1 MKKTWFVMM
10 LLMAAGGMI
19 TAQEAKYE
27 IKSGIVKKV
36 SSVMGQKVESTLYFD
51 DYGKMESVETTVNV
65 AGTEKNMRTLDEGNS
80 IASIDLDAK
89 TVQRMEKPDKLD
101 NFLTLTDEQKEKYK
115 YQELGEETFL
125 DRPCKKIS
133 LELTEMGQTFQA
145 TLWLWKGIPLKTET
159 QVGGMTVVEETV
171 EVQENVE
178 IPAEKFTVPEGF
190 TVSE

>member
-1 MKKTWFVMM
+1 MKKTWFVTM

-27 IKSGIVKKV
+27 IKSGIIKKV
-36 SSVMGQKVESTLYFD
+36 SNVMGQKVESTLYFD
-51 DYGKMESVETTVNV
+51 DYGKIEAVETTVNV

-89 TVQRMEKPDKLD
+89 TVQRMEKPDKLN

-133 LELTEMGQTFQA
+133 LELTEMGQTFQG

-159 QVGGMTVVEETV
+159 QVGGATVVEEAV

>member
-1 MKKTWFVMM
+1 MKKTWFVTM
-10 LLMAAGGMI
+10 LLMAAAGMI

-27 IKSGIVKKV
+27 IKSGIIKKV
-36 SSVMGQKVESTLYFD
+36 SNVMGQKVESTLYFD
-51 DYGKMESVETTVNV
+51 DYGKMETVETTVNV

-89 TVQRMEKPDKLD
+89 TVQRMEKPDKLN

-133 LELTEMGQTFQA
+133 LELTEMGQTFQG

-159 QVGGMTVVEETV
+159 QVGGAIVVEEAV

>member
-10 LLMAAGGMI
+10 LLMAAVGMI

-36 SSVMGQKVESTLYFD
+36 SNVMGQKVESILYFD
-51 DYGKMESVETTVNV
+51 DYGKMEAVETTVNV

-133 LELTEMGQTFQA
+133 LELTEMGQTFQG
-145 TLWLWKGIPLKTET
+145 TLWLWKGIPLKTEM
-159 QVGGMTVVEETV
+159 QVGGMTVIEEVVEI
-171 EVQENVE
+171 QENVE
-178 IPAEKFTVPEGF
+178 VPAEKFTVPEGF

>member
-10 LLMAAGGMI
+10 LLIAAVGMI

-36 SSVMGQKVESTLYFD
+36 SNVMGQKVESILYFD
-51 DYGKMESVETTVNV
+51 DYGKMEAVETTVNV
-65 AGTEKNMRTLDEGNS
+65 AGTEKHMRTLDEGNS

-125 DRPCKKIS
+125 DRPCKKVS
-133 LELTEMGQTFQA
+133 LELTEMGQTFQG

-159 QVGGMTVVEETV
+159 QVGGTTVVEEAV

-178 IPAEKFTVPEGF
+178 VPAEKFTVPEGF

>member
-10 LLMAAGGMI
+10 LLMAAVGMI

-36 SSVMGQKVESTLYFD
+36 SNVMGQKVESILYFD
-51 DYGKMESVETTVNV
+51 DYGKMEAVETTVNV

-125 DRPCKKIS
+125 DRPCKKVS
-133 LELTEMGQTFQA
+133 LELTKMGQTFQG

-159 QVGGMTVVEETV
+159 QVGGMTVVEEAV

-178 IPAEKFTVPEGF
+178 VLAEKFTVPEGF

>member
-10 LLMAAGGMI
+10 LLIAAVGMI

-36 SSVMGQKVESTLYFD
+36 SNVMGQKVESILYFD
-51 DYGKMESVETTVNV
+51 DYGKMEAVETTVNV

-125 DRPCKKIS
+125 DRPCKKVS

-159 QVGGMTVVEETV
+159 QVGGMTVVEEAV

-178 IPAEKFTVPEGF
+178 VPAEKFTVPEGF
-190 TVSE
+190 TVLE

>member
-10 LLMAAGGMI
+10 LLIAAVGMI

-36 SSVMGQKVESTLYFD
+36 SNVMGQKVESILYFD
-51 DYGKMESVETTVNV
+51 DYGKMEAVETTVNV

-125 DRPCKKIS
+125 DRPCKKVS
-133 LELTEMGQTFQA
+133 LELTEMGQTFQG

-159 QVGGMTVVEETV
+159 QVGGMTVVEEAV

-178 IPAEKFTVPEGF
+178 VPAEKFTVPEGF
-190 TVSE
+190 RH

>member
-10 LLMAAGGMI
+10 LLIAAVGMI

-27 IKSGIVKKV
+27 IKSGVVKKV
-36 SSVMGQKVESTLYFD
+36 SNVMGQKVESILYFD
-51 DYGKMESVETTVNV
+51 DYGKMEAVETTVNV

-125 DRPCKKIS
+125 DRPCKKVS

-159 QVGGMTVVEETV
+159 QVGGMTVVEEAV

-178 IPAEKFTVPEGF
+178 VPAEKFTVPEGF

>member
-10 LLMAAGGMI
+10 LLIAAVGMI

-36 SSVMGQKVESTLYFD
+36 SNVMGQKVESILYFD
-51 DYGKMESVETTVNV
+51 DYGKMEAVETTVNV

-125 DRPCKKIS
+125 HRPCKKVS
-133 LELTEMGQTFQA
+133 LELTEMGQTFQG

-159 QVGGMTVVEETV
+159 QVGGMTVVEEAV

-178 IPAEKFTVPEGF
+178 VPAEKFTVPEGF

>member
-10 LLMAAGGMI
+10 LLIAAVGMI

-36 SSVMGQKVESTLYFD
+36 SNVMGQKVESILYFD
-51 DYGKMESVETTVNV
+51 DYGKMEAVETTVNV

-89 TVQRMEKPDKLD
+89 TVQRMEKPDKLN

-145 TLWLWKGIPLKTET
+145 TLWLWRGIPLKTET
-159 QVGGMTVVEETV
+159 QVGGMTVVEEAV

-178 IPAEKFTVPEGF
+178 VPAEKFTVPEGF

>member
-10 LLMAAGGMI
+10 LLIAAVGMI

-36 SSVMGQKVESTLYFD
+36 SNVMGQKVESILYFD
-51 DYGKMESVETTVNV
+51 DYGKMEAVETTVNV

-101 NFLTLTDEQKEKYK
+101 NFLTLMDEQKEKYK

-125 DRPCKKIS
+125 DRPCKKVS

-159 QVGGMTVVEETV
+159 QVGGMTVVEEAV

-178 IPAEKFTVPEGF
+178 VPAEKFTVPEGF

>member
-10 LLMAAGGMI
+10 LLIAAVGMI

-36 SSVMGQKVESTLYFD
+36 SNVMGQKVESILYFD

-125 DRPCKKIS
+125 DRPCKKVS

-159 QVGGMTVVEETV
+159 QVGGMTVVEEAV

-178 IPAEKFTVPEGF
+178 VPAEKFTVPEGF

>member
-10 LLMAAGGMI
+10 LLMAAVGMI

-36 SSVMGQKVESTLYFD
+36 SNVMGQKVESTLYFD

-133 LELTEMGQTFQA
+133 LELTEMGQTFQG
-145 TLWLWKGIPLKTET
+145 TLWLWKGIPLKTEM
-159 QVGGMTVVEETV
+159 QVGGMTVIEEVVEI
-171 EVQENVE
+171 QENVE
-178 IPAEKFTVPEGF
+178 VPAEKFTVPEGF

>member
-10 LLMAAGGMI
+10 LLIAAVGMI

-36 SSVMGQKVESTLYFD
+36 SNVMGQKVESILYFD
-51 DYGKMESVETTVNV
+51 DYGKMEAVETTVNV

-125 DRPCKKIS
+125 DRPCKKVS

-159 QVGGMTVVEETV
+159 QVGGMTVVEEAV

-178 IPAEKFTVPEGF
+178 VPAEKFTVPEGF

>member
-10 LLMAAGGMI
+10 LLIAAVGMI

-36 SSVMGQKVESTLYFD
+36 SNVMGQKVESILYFD
-51 DYGKMESVETTVNV
+51 DYGKMEAVETTVNV
-65 AGTEKNMRTLDEGNS
+65 AGTEKHMRTLDEGNS

-101 NFLTLTDEQKEKYK
+101 NFLALTDEQKEKYK

-125 DRPCKKIS
+125 DRPCKKVS

-159 QVGGMTVVEETV
+159 QVGGMTVVEEAV

-178 IPAEKFTVPEGF
+178 VPAEKFTVPEGF